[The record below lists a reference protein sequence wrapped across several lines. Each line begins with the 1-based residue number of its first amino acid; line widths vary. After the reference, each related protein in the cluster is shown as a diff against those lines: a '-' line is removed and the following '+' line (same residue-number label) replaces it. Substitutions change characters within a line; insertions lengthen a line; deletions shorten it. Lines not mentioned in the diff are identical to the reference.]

1 MTTTRKLTVLSGLL
15 LSILIANSAPALD
28 PGDLPKLSNL
38 SFGWVSMSGVDP
50 TQDMITQFAPN
61 MVVMKDAGYKTGGE
75 AVFGGFEFGDFHV
88 NGNFQSAIT
97 SVGPGLV
104 RICHYGYSSNMAQ
117 MPNVPGIPIQTT
129 GDAIEVSYAQRIDK
143 TVIGVTLLPVD
154 AATVNATIPV
164 PVGGGAFVN
173 MPTSGTL
180 KENFGARVGAIQEIS
195 DKWKIGTDFSYQA
208 DSSSVTIGA
217 FPATKNKYQTW
228 VGTAGTSYK
237 LNKRTKVYYSW
248 QKLKAVGGNLKSA
261 SNTTKIN
268 EFYGVSQQIGD
279 KVTVSANYLTGSPNA
294 IVSWQSPIGIF
305 TASYTHH
312 ALLNAKSFLGTGH
325 SLYCGLAIGM

>member
-1 MTTTRKLTVLSGLL
+1 MTTTRKLSVLSGLL
-15 LSILIANSAPALD
+15 LSILISNAAPPPLD

-97 SVGPGLV
+97 TVGPGLL
-104 RICHYGYSSNMAQ
+104 RICHYGYSSNMAEMQ
-117 MPNVPGIPIQTT
+117 NVPGIPIQTT

-143 TVIGVTLLPVD
+143 TVIGVTLIPID
-154 AATVNATIPV
+154 EATVNATLPPLMGSFPV
-164 PVGGGAFVN
+164 N
-173 MPTSGTL
+173 GTL
-180 KENFGARVGAIQEIS
+180 KEDLGVRIGAIQEIS
-195 DKWKIGTDFSYQA
+195 DKWKIGTDVSYQA
-208 DSSSVTIGA
+208 DSSTVTVGPLPVI
-217 FPATKNKYQTW
+217 KNKYQTW
-228 VGTAGTSYK
+228 TGTAGTSYK

-248 QKLKAVGGNLKSA
+248 QKLKVIGGNLKSA
-261 SNTTKIN
+261 SSTTKVN
-268 EFYGVSQQIGD
+268 EFYGISQQIGD

-325 SLYCGLAIGM
+325 SLYCGLAVGM